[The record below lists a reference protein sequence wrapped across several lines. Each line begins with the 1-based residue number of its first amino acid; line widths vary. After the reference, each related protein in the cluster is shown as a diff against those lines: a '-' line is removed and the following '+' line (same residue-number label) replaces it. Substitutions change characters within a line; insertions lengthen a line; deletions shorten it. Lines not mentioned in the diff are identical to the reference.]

1 MKKILIAIIFIS
13 IFTSCDL
20 LINPHP
26 PIREHENQVVIEPL
40 IIQSKD
46 LFTINGNAYTYIGVK
61 KNVLVYNPN
70 TYQITILIGDE
81 KLIIQSHDTA
91 EVSFDNL
98 QGGYTRFEINLGD

>member
-1 MKKILIAIIFIS
+1 MKKLFVTIMLIF

-26 PIREHENQVVIEPL
+26 PIREHEDQVVIEPL
-40 IIQSKD
+40 IIQSED

-70 TYQITILIGDE
+70 IYQITILIGYE

-91 EVSFDNL
+91 EVSFDN
-98 QGGYTRFEINLGD
+98 T